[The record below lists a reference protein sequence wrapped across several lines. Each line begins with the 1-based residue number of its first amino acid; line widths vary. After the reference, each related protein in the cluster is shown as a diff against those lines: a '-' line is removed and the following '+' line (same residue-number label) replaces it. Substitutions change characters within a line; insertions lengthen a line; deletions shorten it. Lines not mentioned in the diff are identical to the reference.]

1 MPKENRTIKIWSTR
15 EDRTLKFGP
24 QIWCPRRTEHL
35 ESGPQK
41 RTEHPIWC
49 PRKAKRTLKFGPPKR
64 TEHLNFG
71 AKGE

>member
-1 MPKENRTIKIWSTR
+1 MKSGPQRK
-15 EDRTLKFGP
+15 DRTFKL
-24 QIWCPRRTEHL
+24 WRPRRTEQL

-49 PRKAKRTLKFGPPKR
+49 PRKAKRTVKFGPPKR
-64 TEHLNFG
+64 TEPLNFFG